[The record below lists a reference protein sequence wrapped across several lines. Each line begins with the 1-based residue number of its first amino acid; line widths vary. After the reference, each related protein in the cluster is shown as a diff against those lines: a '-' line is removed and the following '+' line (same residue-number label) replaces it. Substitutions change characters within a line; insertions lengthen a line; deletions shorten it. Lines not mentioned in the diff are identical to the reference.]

1 MAEVLG
7 AEWALAWMREAEAS
21 VASARETLNALD
33 RAIGDGDHGENMA
46 RGFGAVG
53 VALAEQQPA
62 TPGAVFAVVARTLI
76 STVGGASGPL
86 YGTAFLR
93 ASKAVGETLDAE
105 GVTGMLA
112 ALLEGVVARGGAAPG
127 DKTMVD
133 ALHPAHDAAAG
144 ADSAADAIRA
154 AAQAADAGAIATEL
168 ARHGH
173 KVGVLDADITGPS
186 IPKMFGMSGR
196 HVHALGNLMLP
207 EISEH
212 GVKVMSSNL
221 LLQNETDPVLWRGPV
236 IAGAIRQFWSET
248 SWGPIDYLLVDMP
261 PGTGDVALTVF
272 QSLPVDGIV
281 IVTSPQDLV
290 SMIVAKAVNM
300 AEKMNVPILGIVEN
314 MSYIECP
321 DCGKKIEVFGKSKL
335 PEVAER
341 YNLDILGQL
350 PINPALAEACDK
362 GEVETAL
369 PDGMLPKAVSAV
381 EAITPHETDEA

>member
-1 MAEVLG
+1 MGCE
-7 AEWALAWMREAEAS
+7 
-21 VASARETLNALD
+21 
-33 RAIGDGDHGENMA
+33 H
-46 RGFGAVG
+46 
-53 VALAEQQPA
+53 
-62 TPGAVFAVVARTLI
+62 
-76 STVGGASGPL
+76 
-86 YGTAFLR
+86 
-93 ASKAVGETLDAE
+93 
-105 GVTGMLA
+105 
-112 ALLEGVVARGGAAPG
+112 
-127 DKTMVD
+127 
-133 ALHPAHDAAAG
+133 
-144 ADSAADAIRA
+144 
-154 AAQAADAGAIATEL
+154 AQAAGGQTSPSQFEENTLSEVKRVIAVLSGKGGVGKSFVTGAIATEL
-168 ARHGH
+168 SRHGH

-248 SWGPIDYLLVDMP
+248 SWGPSDYLLVDMP

-300 AEKMNVPILGIVEN
+300 AEKMNVP
-314 MSYIECP
+314 
-321 DCGKKIEVFGKSKL
+321 DCGRKIEVFGKSKL

-381 EAITPHETDEA
+381 EAIAPHETAEA